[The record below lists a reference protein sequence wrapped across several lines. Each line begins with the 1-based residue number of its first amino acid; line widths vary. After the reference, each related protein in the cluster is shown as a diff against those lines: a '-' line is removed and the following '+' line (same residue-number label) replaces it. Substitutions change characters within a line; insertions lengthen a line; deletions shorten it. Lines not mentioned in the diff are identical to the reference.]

1 MTRDELEFRISQYLD
16 GTLAAGERAALE
28 DRLATDADAR
38 AVLDEYRRLET
49 VLKAAPAPAI
59 HWDRFAEQVC
69 AAVADAEEEPA
80 QTYRIGWVRTM
91 ASLALAAAVLI
102 GIGFAIRLLR
112 PDTTPRPGGGGTV
125 ARGTVDI
132 TVVDA
137 VASASGTAPAAAT
150 TSPATS
156 PDIEVAVG
164 PAAATGGDQ
173 PAFAGFRDDVVS
185 RPSQVIIARSGQAVR
200 DGAFLP

>member
-1 MTRDELEFRISQYLD
+1 M
-16 GTLAAGERAALE
+16 
-28 DRLATDADAR
+28 
-38 AVLDEYRRLET
+38 
-49 VLKAAPAPAI
+49 LKAAPVPSI
-59 HWDRFAEQVC
+59 NWDRFAERVG
-69 AAVADAEEEPA
+69 AAVADAEEQPA
-80 QTYRIGWVRTM
+80 RTYRIGWVRTM

-112 PDTTPRPGGGGTV
+112 PDTTPRPGGGGM
-125 ARGTVDI
+125 ARGVVEI

-137 VASASGTAPAAAT
+137 VASASPTSVSPTPVSPTT

-156 PDIEVAVG
+156 PEIEVAVG
-164 PAAATGGDQ
+164 PAAASGGDQ

-185 RPSQVIIARSGQAVR
+185 RPSQVIIARSGQAIH